1 VSVRLL
7 SKCVLAGALLVTPVF
22 LGCSKK
28 TTEAAS
34 PPPVERAATPT
45 NVPATQT
52 AQPAQAAGVQQVQ
65 QVNANWDTVSKNI
78 ANQNYE
84 DAVRAWVALD
94 LAQRQAQM
102 NDAARKEYARRAYQ
116 MQEALRQKAQT
127 DAKAREAYQA
137 LGRVMMGR

>member
-1 VSVRLL
+1 MSVRLL
-7 SKCVLAGALLVTPVF
+7 SKCVLAGALLVTPAF

-28 TTEAAS
+28 TTEAA
-34 PPPVERAATPT
+34 PPPAVEQAAAPT
-45 NVPATQT
+45 NVPAAQS
-52 AQPAQAAGVQQVQ
+52 AQPAPAAAVQQVQ

-116 MQEALRQKAQT
+116 MQEALRLKAQT